1 MPFVM
6 KDVDGVSF
14 AVWAPNARRVSV
26 VGDFNNWDG
35 RRHPMR
41 CRFGTGLW
49 EIFVPGIE
57 PGSLYKY
64 EIKSQ
69 EGRILPLKADPYAL
83 ATEAKP
89 GTASKVHRFDHQ
101 WRDDAWLA
109 KRKSADHAEAPMSIY
124 EVHLGSWRRGA
135 DQDHTYLSY
144 RDLADQLIPYVK
156 EMGFSHIEIMP
167 ITDYPFDGSWGYQ
180 PTSLFAPTSRFG
192 TPADLQRFVDQCHLA
207 DIGVILDWVP
217 AHFPDDAFGLAC
229 FDGTE
234 LYEHTDPMLGRHP
247 DWQTLIYNYG
257 RTEVANFLL
266 SSALFWLDRFH
277 IDALRVDAV
286 SSMLYLDYSRESG
299 EWRPN
304 LFGGKENL
312 EAIDFIKRLNQLV
325 ADKHPGA
332 MVIAEEST
340 SWSGVS
346 RPISEGG
353 LGFSNK
359 WNLGWM
365 HDTLSY
371 MERDPVHRRHHH
383 NQMTFG
389 LLYQYSEN
397 FILPLGHDEV
407 VHGKGSLLGRMPGMS
422 GSVLPIFAPI
432 TPSCGPI
439 PARSCSSWEGSL
451 PNMTSGTMTRV

>member
-1 MPFVM
+1 M
-6 KDVDGVSF
+6 
-14 AVWAPNARRVSV
+14 
-26 VGDFNNWDG
+26 
-35 RRHPMR
+35 
-41 CRFGTGLW
+41 
-49 EIFVPGIE
+49 
-57 PGSLYKY
+57 
-64 EIKSQ
+64 
-69 EGRILPLKADPYAL
+69 
-83 ATEAKP
+83 
-89 GTASKVHRFDHQ
+89 
-101 WRDDAWLA
+101 
-109 KRKSADHAEAPMSIY
+109 
-124 EVHLGSWRRGA
+124 
-135 DQDHTYLSY
+135 
-144 RDLADQLIPYVK
+144 
-156 EMGFSHIEIMP
+156 
-167 ITDYPFDGSWGYQ
+167 
-180 PTSLFAPTSRFG
+180 
-192 TPADLQRFVDQCHLA
+192 
-207 DIGVILDWVP
+207 P

-229 FDGTE
+229 FDGAE
-234 LYEHTDPMLGRHP
+234 LYEHADPMLGRHP

-407 VHGKGSLLGRMPGMS
+407 VHGKGSLLGRMPGDEWQRFANLRAYYTFMWTHPGKKLLFMGGEFAQYDEWNHDKS
-422 GSVLPIFAPI
+422 LDWHLLDHDPHQGLQRLVRDLNQTYRDLPPFIALIMILAASPGLMRMPPTSLF
-432 TPSCGPI
+432 
-439 PARSCSSWEGSL
+439 SCSCDLQAIMHHL
-451 PNMTSGTMTRV
+451 PWSPVVSPRFRGMAIVSGCQAPGPGLSV

>member
-1 MPFVM
+1 MASNRQCL
-6 KDVDGVSF
+6 DVDLELSIPDRWEIDAIIHADHADPFSVLGLHRDDDFWSVRTFQPGASKIDVVHDGCLILSMRQIDHAGFFTATFPASFDRLSYKLRIHYGDHVELIEDPYRFGPCLGELDEYLFSEGTYYQAYDRLGAQAVRHEGVDGISF

-49 EIFVPGIE
+49 EIFIPGIE

-69 EGRILPLKADPYAL
+69 DGRILPLKADPYAQ

-135 DQDHTYLSY
+135 DQDHAYLSY

-192 TPADLQRFVDQCHLA
+192 TPADFQRFVDQCHLA
-207 DIGVILDWVP
+207 DVGVILDWG
-217 AHFPDDAFGLAC
+217 A
-229 FDGTE
+229 GT
-234 LYEHTDPMLGRHP
+234 
-247 DWQTLIYNYG
+247 
-257 RTEVANFLL
+257 F
-266 SSALFWLDRFH
+266 
-277 IDALRVDAV
+277 
-286 SSMLYLDYSRESG
+286 SR
-299 EWRPN
+299 
-304 LFGGKENL
+304 
-312 EAIDFIKRLNQLV
+312 
-325 ADKHPGA
+325 
-332 MVIAEEST
+332 
-340 SWSGVS
+340 
-346 RPISEGG
+346 
-353 LGFSNK
+353 
-359 WNLGWM
+359 
-365 HDTLSY
+365 
-371 MERDPVHRRHHH
+371 
-383 NQMTFG
+383 
-389 LLYQYSEN
+389 
-397 FILPLGHDEV
+397 
-407 VHGKGSLLGRMPGMS
+407 
-422 GSVLPIFAPI
+422 
-432 TPSCGPI
+432 
-439 PARSCSSWEGSL
+439 
-451 PNMTSGTMTRV
+451 